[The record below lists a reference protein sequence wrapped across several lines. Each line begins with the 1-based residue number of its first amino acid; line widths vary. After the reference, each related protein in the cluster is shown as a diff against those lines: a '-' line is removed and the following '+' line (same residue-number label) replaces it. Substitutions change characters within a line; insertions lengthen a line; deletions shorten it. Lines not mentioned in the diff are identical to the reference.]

1 MGRTR
6 SQGAGH
12 PVGAGDVMKFG
23 VRLLATHSRTKIGL
37 TLGCSLMLS
46 TLNVA
51 SQNLPNA
58 TATRANGL
66 SNPFAAT
73 PSPELPPLPK
83 MAGLPSLP
91 PAASLP
97 RLPTDLRVLLI
108 SESGTGL
115 LGTSKEGAAS
125 IWVTSGKSVR
135 VGEQDVFVE
144 IGKTSIRLY
153 SASKGKLL
161 WEGQLRG
168 PESTILPADLSQKR
182 YVPPLSAGVNPG
194 LGQTRSTPSVGGQ

>member
-1 MGRTR
+1 
-6 SQGAGH
+6 
-12 PVGAGDVMKFG
+12 MKQG
-23 VRLLATHSRTKIGL
+23 VRPLAIRSCAKNYL
-37 TLGCSLMLS
+37 ALGCSLMLW
-46 TLNVA
+46 TLNAA
-51 SQNLPNA
+51 SQALPDTPA
-58 TATRANGL
+58 ARANAL

-73 PSPELPPLPK
+73 PRPELPPVPK

-91 PAASLP
+91 PAALPP
-97 RLPTDLRVLLI
+97 RLPSDLRTILI

-115 LGTSKEGAAS
+115 LGTAKEGAPS
-125 IWVTSGKSVR
+125 IWVAHGKWAR
-135 VGEQDVFVE
+135 VGEQEVFVE

-182 YVPPLSAGVNPG
+182 YIPPLSAGVNPG
-194 LGQTRSTPSVGGQ
+194 LTQTRTTPSVGGQ

>member
-1 MGRTR
+1 MI
-6 SQGAGH
+6 
-12 PVGAGDVMKFG
+12 FG
-23 VRLLATHSRTKIGL
+23 VRLLAARSRTKIGL
-37 TLGCSLMLS
+37 ALGCSLMLWA
-46 TLNVA
+46 LNVA
-51 SQNLPNA
+51 SQVLPDA
-58 TATRANGL
+58 TATRANAL

-73 PSPELPPLPK
+73 PKPELPPLPK
-83 MAGLPSLP
+83 ISGLPSLP
-91 PAASLP
+91 PAASPP
-97 RLPTDLRVLLI
+97 RLPTDLRALLI

-125 IWVTSGKSVR
+125 IWVTHGKSVR
-135 VGEQDVFVE
+135 IGEQDVFVE

-161 WEGQLRG
+161 WEGRLRE

-194 LGQTRSTPSVGGQ
+194 LGQARSTPSVGGQ